1 MHERRVQCI
10 RQFTGRLLKFPPS
23 RPDQIARCGLLIYSL
38 TQAKTGGLKYIRI
51 TVFALDN

>member
-10 RQFTGRLLKFPPS
+10 RQFTERLLKFPPS

-38 TQAKTGGLKYIRI
+38 TQAKTGGLKYIRV